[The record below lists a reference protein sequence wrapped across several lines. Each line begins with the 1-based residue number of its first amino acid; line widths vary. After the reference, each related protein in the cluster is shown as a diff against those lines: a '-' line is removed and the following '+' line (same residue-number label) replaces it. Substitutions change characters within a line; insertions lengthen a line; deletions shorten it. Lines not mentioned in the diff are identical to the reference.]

1 MANDNKDIFAPG
13 QNKMRL
19 DDQKGKLFGRR
30 RRGEI
35 LNNVLPPPPTFLP
48 PPPQFEDRRNES
60 KLHGRERQGCHRARD
75 IGRLS
80 IVWILTVLSIIYAD
94 WQLWQSGS
102 SVISG
107 VETGEGGDGE
117 AANRI
122 SSHRHLLRSP
132 KSRKR

>member
-48 PPPQFEDRRNES
+48 PPPPPFEDRRNES
-60 KLHGRERQGCHRARD
+60 KLHG
-75 IGRLS
+75 IGRDRVATGREISADYRLS
-80 IVWILTVLSIIYAD
+80 
-94 WQLWQSGS
+94 GC
-102 SVISG
+102 
-107 VETGEGGDGE
+107 
-117 AANRI
+117 
-122 SSHRHLLRSP
+122 LRCEV
-132 KSRKR
+132 